1 MKQLEI
7 KFPLLQTKDSKMS
20 SNITI
25 PKLEKISVRLF
36 EGDWHRLQRKY
47 PIAGAGAALRVL
59 LRNHLNKV
67 DETPQL
73 EISLENLQ
81 GEVTDLK

>member
-1 MKQLEI
+1 MNNDI
-7 KFPLLQTKDSKMS
+7 P
-20 SNITI
+20 I

-36 EGDWHRLQRKY
+36 EGDFKRLQRKY
-47 PIAGAGAALRVL
+47 PMAGAGAALRVL
-59 LRNHLNKV
+59 LRNHLNRV

-81 GEVTDLK
+81 ADIPPEELP

>member
-1 MKQLEI
+1 M
-7 KFPLLQTKDSKMS
+7 TT
-20 SNITI
+20 NITI

-36 EGDWHRLQRKY
+36 DGDFKRLQRKY
-47 PIAGAGAALRVL
+47 PVSGAGAALRVL

-81 GEVTDLK
+81 GDIPKELK